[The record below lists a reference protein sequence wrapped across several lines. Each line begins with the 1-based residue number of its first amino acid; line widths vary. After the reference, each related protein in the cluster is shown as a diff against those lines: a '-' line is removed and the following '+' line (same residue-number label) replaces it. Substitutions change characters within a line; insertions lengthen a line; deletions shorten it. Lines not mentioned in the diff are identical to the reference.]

1 MKSANLQSHLLER
14 NGVCQPAEPSLG
26 RRWSLSTTHPFLR
39 RKWSLLHLQSNVLYL
54 LLSLFT
60 RNRKNISFSIH
71 VTFVSIYYISL
82 ELASKLLLATKR
94 APIQEMWILIGQ
106 YLIEDNLHWFS
117 NGMVC
122 KKNSHLWRKVVRL
135 SKM

>member
-1 MKSANLQSHLLER
+1 MESANLQSHLSEGD
-14 NGVCQPAEPSLG
+14 GVCQLRIHFLEGNGVS
-26 RRWSLSTTHPFLR
+26 STCKATYCTYFYHC
-39 RKWSLLHLQSNVLYL
+39 LLVTGKIYRSA
-54 LLSLFT
+54 F
-60 RNRKNISFSIH
+60 H

-94 APIQEMWILIGQ
+94 APIEEMWILIGQ

-122 KKNSHLWRKVVRL
+122 KKK
-135 SKM
+135 